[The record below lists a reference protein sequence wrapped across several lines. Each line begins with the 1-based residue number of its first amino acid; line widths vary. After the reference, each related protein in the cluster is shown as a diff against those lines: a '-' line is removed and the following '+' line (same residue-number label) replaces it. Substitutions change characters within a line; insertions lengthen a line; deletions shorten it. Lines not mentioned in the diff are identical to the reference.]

1 MDAGTQGKTIVYRTI
16 AIWEQRSYCTNEQR
30 VGYNA
35 TEDNGDDAGS
45 KLSRKGNVGA
55 GVGAKRGVH
64 DNTPL
69 PRVVPSRPSLLVERA
84 RGLGVSGM
92 EFLHDSWCVS

>member
-1 MDAGTQGKTIVYRTI
+1 M
-16 AIWEQRSYCTNEQR
+16 
-30 VGYNA
+30 
-35 TEDNGDDAGS
+35 EDNGNDEGS
-45 KLSRKGNVGA
+45 KPSRKGNA
-55 GVGAKRGVH
+55 DARIGAKRGVH

-69 PRVVPSRPSLLVERA
+69 LRVVPSRPSLLVERA

>member
-1 MDAGTQGKTIVYRTI
+1 MGTIGAIVLIRQRT
-16 AIWEQRSYCTNEQR
+16 
-30 VGYNA
+30 GYNA
-35 TEDNGDDAGS
+35 TEDNGDNAGS
-45 KLSRKGNVGA
+45 KLSRKGNGSA
-55 GVGAKRGVH
+55 EVGAKRAVH

-69 PRVVPSRPSLLVERA
+69 LRVVPSRPSLLVERA